1 MDGEINKLLR
11 RMNMGVRSPAGFSI
25 ATLIPIGVRLFSLIQ
40 MGRCKIQP
48 MILIVSGCR
57 TPQYGVLLESSK
69 VVRVVITI
77 FAQLR
82 LRLPPE

>member
-40 MGRCKIQP
+40 MGRLQD
-48 MILIVSGCR
+48 SADDFN
-57 TPQYGVLLESSK
+57 
-69 VVRVVITI
+69 RVWLQDAAIR
-77 FAQLR
+77 R
-82 LRLPPE
+82 LARKFKGGACSDYNICPATASIAA